1 MDDINTLAYHRAIRI
16 DTDEWVY
23 GYLLKRK
30 DKTYIATQDNMDY
43 MVVQDNIARLKLFEV
58 IPNTICAY
66 SQVNDI
72 DDIKIYNGDILETV
86 AQEDTPFCK
95 NTILF
100 VTFSEGTFNAI
111 GDFSIDTYDFRYC
124 RVIGNFY
131 DDPDLI
137 RTHHIHPPIPQ
148 AHIVYG
154 LDTRFSNETYILKN

>member
-100 VTFSEGTFNAI
+100 VNW
-111 GDFSIDTYDFRYC
+111 
-124 RVIGNFY
+124 
-131 DDPDLI
+131 
-137 RTHHIHPPIPQ
+137 
-148 AHIVYG
+148 VYTDG
-154 LDTRFSNETYILKN
+154 YTRKRIQEITIWFILKFDCLHNHSPK